1 MLLELSIALLTL
13 LVVLRRRLH
22 ARWAKLPSWKDLDS
36 ATLKVGGSA
45 KKLEAYKDVDVVVI
59 GSGVGGLACASI
71 LAKGGYK
78 VVVLEQHDVIGG
90 STHTFED
97 KGYEFDVGLHYVGGD
112 LESFFSPVR
121 RVWAAVTD
129 GKLEWTHCDATYD
142 VARNTTTG
150 LAVEWT
156 EDVRRNDATVLPR
169 ACLRLSW
176 PLLGPVWRRFGV
188 RSVAD
193 TAAACGMAGDLAD
206 LGGCVT
212 YLYGDYGVNPARAP
226 WFVHALVATHCHG
239 GSFFPTGGCSSIAKT
254 LVAAIARRGGAA
266 FCRAPVDSI
275 LVEGGRAVG
284 VRCRGATIR
293 AAYVISCAG
302 FRNTFGCE
310 DLDDARTTRRGALL
324 PRSVAEPQRALLQG
338 DAAKDRVGGSIAM
351 VYLFVGLDASDE
363 ALGIR
368 SQNVWAVKDWR
379 HDAAHA
385 HLRNLDLAEGD
396 VPELTDL
403 PGVFVGS
410 ASAKD
415 ADYQRRHP
423 GKASMVVLTIV
434 RPEWFDA
441 YADSTI
447 KHRGAAYDAFKAKW
461 RDLLLEAL
469 YAHWPA
475 TRGHVA
481 YTDVGT
487 PLSNDFY
494 LGSVRGEVYALENTA
509 DRAAAS
515 APRAA
520 PASAVPASCSRAR
533 ACCVGVVSALVSGL
547 LTAANVSY
555 VAALRCVLEIVLAV

>member
-1 MLLELSIALLTL
+1 MIFTQ
-13 LVVLRRRLH
+13 
-22 ARWAKLPSWKDLDS
+22 
-36 ATLKVGGSA
+36 
-45 KKLEAYKDVDVVVI
+45 
-59 GSGVGGLACASI
+59 
-71 LAKGGYK
+71 
-78 VVVLEQHDVIGG
+78 VLEQHDVIGG

-97 KGYEFDVGLHYVGGD
+97 KGYEFDVGLHYVGGG

-156 EDVRRNDATVLPR
+156 EDVRRNDATVRTLFPGAAAAAALARYRFLETVGVLVAYAFFSFKVLPR
-169 ACLRLSW
+169 ACLRFSW

-193 TAAACGMAGDLAD
+193 TAAACGMTGDLAD

-226 WFVHALVATHCHG
+226 WFLHALVATHYHG

-324 PRSVAEPQRALLQG
+324 PRAVAAPQRALLQG
-338 DAAKDRVGGSIAM
+338 DAAKDRVQGSIAM

-385 HLRNLDLAEGD
+385 HLRNIDLAEGD
-396 VPELTDL
+396 VPALTDL

-509 DRAAAS
+509 DRYGGLDALLAQHPTS
-515 APRAA
+515 T
-520 PASAVPASCSRAR
+520 VPGLLLTGQD